1 MFGLLFN
8 NKQVFAMNAS
18 SQLQIIDFWAPWCI
32 PCLQLSPIINDI
44 TQRYMGR
51 VLVIKINVEEQQ
63 ITAEQYNIEE
73 LPTVIFL
80 KAGRVV
86 HRFSGTQSQESV
98 ERLIHQFL

>member
-8 NKQVFAMNAS
+8 LKPIMGMDAS
-18 SQLQIIDFWAPWCI
+18 SQLQIIAFWAPWCL
-32 PCLQLSPIINDI
+32 PCLQLSPIIHDI

-63 ITAEQYNIEE
+63 ITSEQYNIEE

-80 KAGRVV
+80 KEGRVV
-86 HRFSGTQSQESV
+86 HRFSGTQSQGSV